1 MSLRF
6 QTTLHLLLAL
16 LFLCSSVLLE
26 PATSYAAPQGS
37 SPRITSIGGVRP
49 GQVLRGRVV
58 IEAKVSGTR
67 PRTVVFQLDG
77 PHRHNHTEYGA
88 PYFFGGGV
96 NGKPKGWDTTRYP
109 DGTYTLRV
117 TATDRGGRKDSETVR
132 FAVNNHLEAQ
142 PQPTTPPSFPT
153 TEPKP
158 DDPFAPP
165 VLHNPKTVYLSN
177 SRPSYR
183 GNGKED
189 VRVVVTEKLTRPA
202 AVRNVRNLVLI
213 GGEFTIGQPIPRPL
227 PRLTQRQMNELA
239 MRHKGL
245 SIADVS
251 GTAYLEGIYINGT
264 NGNMTE
270 GLMTYNT
277 TGKRFPHAKI
287 VVVNSRIEGMRTTL
301 DDVWSKG
308 EADRDERPGS
318 GRLDGQPRFN
328 KSDSIEHLYGSLL
341 LKNVSVIGSDF
352 QGIYATAQH
361 GNSLGEMR
369 AMRVNLRG
377 IRQAAWC
384 INNAKRSGVV
394 WTQADELYNRQDSH
408 SKYPN
413 NKTFPYMYGDRG
425 DGPDI
430 VTASYVRWTKNAK
443 VAKGMTIYFGDPL
456 QGDFAPASKVG
467 RSYDAQFFR

>member
-1 MSLRF
+1 MTQRWKDVQQL
-6 QTTLHLLLAL
+6 LVLLLLVLGTL
-16 LFLCSSVLLE
+16 LVPVEAS
-26 PATSYAAPQGS
+26 AASQARGPQIS
-37 SPRITSIGGVRP
+37 AIAGVRA
-49 GQVLRGRVV
+49 GDTLRGRVV
-58 IEAKVSGTR
+58 IEAKVGGTR

-77 PHRHNHTEYGA
+77 PQRHTHTEYGA

-96 NGKPKGWDTTRYP
+96 NGKPKGWNTTGYP

-117 TATDRGGRKDSETVR
+117 TATDRGGRKDTETVR
-132 FAVNNHLEAQ
+132 FVLNNHTEPQ
-142 PQPTTPPSFPT
+142 PQPTEPT
-153 TEPKP
+153 VLPTEPKP
-158 DDPFAPP
+158 PDPFAPP
-165 VLHNPKTVYLSN
+165 VLRNPKTVYLSN
-177 SRPSYR
+177 ARPTYR
-183 GNGKED
+183 GNGRED

-202 AVRNVRNLVLI
+202 AVRNVRNLILV

-239 MRHKGL
+239 MRHKAL

-277 TGKRFPHAKI
+277 TGKRFGDAKI

-308 EADRDERPGS
+308 EAERDERPGS

-328 KSDSIEHLYGSLL
+328 KSDGIEHLYGSLL

-361 GNSLGEMR
+361 GNSLDEMR
-369 AMRVNLRG
+369 AVRVNLRE

-384 INNAKRSGVV
+384 INNPRRAGVV

-413 NKTFPYMYGDRG
+413 NKTFPYMYGDKG

-443 VAKGMTIYFGDPL
+443 IAKGITIYFGDPP
-456 QGDFAPASKVG
+456 QGDFAPANKVG
-467 RSYDAQFFR
+467 RSYDARFFR